1 LFKGEHTLE
10 KIKALEKVSFS
21 VKRGETVGIIGKNG
35 AGKSTLLKLI
45 AGVSTPTFGKV
56 QVYGRVSPLI
66 ELGAGFHPDLTG
78 YENIFLNGVI
88 LGLREKEIKK
98 KVNSIIEFSELEKKF
113 INMPVKYY
121 SSGMYMRL
129 AFSIAIHIDPEIL
142 LVDEILAVGDF
153 AFKQKCLRKMKEF
166 KSKGVTILFVTH
178 NLQQVRE
185 FCDRAIL
192 LHKGRKLKEGRSDEV
207 VDFFI
212 KKIKKPVKK
221 NRS

>member
-1 LFKGEHTLE
+1 MFKGEHTLE